1 MERYFGQTVHHKE
14 SCGTHCEMLLLKD
27 FLNFFPQQSKMQT
40 DQDEQPTQGEAQ
52 KETEEKTPR
61 ESEEMEVRC
70 LCRIS

>member
-1 MERYFGQTVHHKE
+1 
-14 SCGTHCEMLLLKD
+14 
-27 FLNFFPQQSKMQT
+27 MQT
-40 DQDEQPTQGEAQ
+40 DQDEQLTQGEAQ

>member
-1 MERYFGQTVHHKE
+1 
-14 SCGTHCEMLLLKD
+14 
-27 FLNFFPQQSKMQT
+27 MQT
-40 DQDEQPTQGEAQ
+40 DQDEQPSAEGDAQ